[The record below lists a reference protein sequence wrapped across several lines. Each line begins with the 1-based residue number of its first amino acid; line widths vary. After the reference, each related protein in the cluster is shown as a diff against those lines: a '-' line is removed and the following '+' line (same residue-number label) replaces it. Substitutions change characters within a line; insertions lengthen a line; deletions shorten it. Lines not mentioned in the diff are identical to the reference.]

1 MLPKNPAMVTE
12 RRRAEE
18 TVRALLRA
26 GLLDPTRRIRAGD
39 EVVIPVR
46 GEGLARWAEAL
57 GARLVEDGEPAP
69 REGRRT
75 PHEQVVARV
84 PPEARPLVPDRW
96 ELLGDVLVLRL
107 PDEARPHARGIAEAF
122 AEVLGAKCVLEDRSG
137 VAGEY
142 REMRAEVLWGDDP
155 VATHVENGVTFRFDA
170 ARVMF
175 SSGNVA
181 ERQRAARLPARGE
194 TVVDMFAGVG
204 YFTLPLAVHASPARV
219 VALEKNP
226 VAYRWLV
233 ENVRLNGVEGVVEP
247 WHGDNREYPQ
257 DGVADRVMMGYFPGT
272 KAFLP
277 KAFALLK
284 PAGGVVHYHDT
295 AHERSWRDE
304 MTRNVL
310 DAARACGTVVRVA
323 DARVVKS
330 HSPGVVHAVLDA
342 HVRR

>member
-1 MLPKNPAMVTE
+1 M
-12 RRRAEE
+12 
-18 TVRALLRA
+18 RALQRA
-26 GLLDPTRRIRAGD
+26 GLLDPSRRIRSGD

-46 GEGLARWAEAL
+46 GEGLERWAEAL
-57 GARLVEDGEPAP
+57 GARLVDDPVPEP
-69 REGRRT
+69 REGRRA
-75 PHEQVVARV
+75 PREQVQDRLPAGVRD
-84 PPEARPLVPDRW
+84 LVPDRW
-96 ELLGDVLVLRL
+96 EQLGDVLVLRL
-107 PDEARPHARGIAEAF
+107 PEGLRPHAREVAEAF
-122 AEVLGAKCVLEDRSG
+122 AAVLRVKCVLEDRSG

-170 ARVMF
+170 SRVMF

-181 ERQRAARLPARGE
+181 ERKRAAQLPAAGE
-194 TVVDMFAGVG
+194 TVVDMFAGIG
-204 YFTLPLAVHASPARV
+204 YFALPLAVHARPARV

-233 ENVRLNGVEGVVEP
+233 ENARLNGVQHVVEC

-257 DGVADRVMMGYFPGT
+257 DGLADRVLMGYFPGT

-284 PAGGVVHYHDT
+284 PQGGVVHYHDT
-295 AHERSWRDE
+295 AHERAWKDE
-304 MTRNVL
+304 MTRSLL

-323 DARVVKS
+323 GARVVKS
-330 HSPGVVHAVLDA
+330 HSPGVVHAILDA